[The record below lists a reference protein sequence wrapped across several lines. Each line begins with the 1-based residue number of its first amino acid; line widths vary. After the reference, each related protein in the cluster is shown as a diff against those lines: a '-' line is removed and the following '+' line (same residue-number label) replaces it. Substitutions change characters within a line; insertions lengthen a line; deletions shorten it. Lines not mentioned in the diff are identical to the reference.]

1 MKVCLHS
8 VSYSGTV
15 TPDQA
20 ALPLIEVIHKAARLG
35 FDGITLAAKRP
46 HALPLDL
53 SAGDR
58 QRIVETAAELGLE
71 IVCLAGYNDFCHPSA
86 FDRELNLTY
95 TVECIKLACDV
106 GAPIVRTFASGMGD
120 YHQGA
125 STSQQIQWTIALA
138 KEVTRVAE
146 DMGVTLVIQNHSPI
160 GNDIYNVLQ
169 IVEGVGSP
177 AYKAAIDCPLLAS
190 SGIDYAE
197 ALRAC
202 KEVMAFTTAGDSQ
215 SYPGPITRVAGGQLL
230 TRRGLMVPLGQGECD
245 WPVFLELLKEIGY
258 DYWINYEMCG
268 QAREGGSEANLDRI
282 ASASLAYLRR
292 LIDDVYGEA

>member
-20 ALPLIEVIHKAARLG
+20 ALPLIEVMHKAARLG

-86 FDRELNLTY
+86 FDREINLAY
-95 TVECIKLACDV
+95 TVECIKLAHDV

-190 SGIDYAE
+190 SGVDCAE